1 MDLFVLGPE
10 APRSLYLLRKTLLR
24 IDTPHPANT
33 CLGEV
38 LLKVISL
45 HQLHQLALVVLLVFE
60 VIQTVVVLDAYLNT
74 QILISFI
81 QKHGRPFRPQYPCD
95 AMVPKKHKFMAGH
108 TYSVE
113 INQLLDVLLRSIRP
127 IDLDLIFNYELGEVC
142 RQLARL
148 ASPLIDFVLRIIVKL
163 LH

>member
-10 APRSLYLLRKTLLR
+10 APRGLHLLRKSLFS
-24 IDTPHPANT
+24 IDTPHSAYT

-38 LLKVISL
+38 LLEVISL

-81 QKHGRPFRPQYPCD
+81 QKHGRNIRPQ
-95 AMVPKKHKFMAGH
+95 
-108 TYSVE
+108 
-113 INQLLDVLLRSIRP
+113 
-127 IDLDLIFNYELGEVC
+127 
-142 RQLARL
+142 
-148 ASPLIDFVLRIIVKL
+148 
-163 LH
+163 